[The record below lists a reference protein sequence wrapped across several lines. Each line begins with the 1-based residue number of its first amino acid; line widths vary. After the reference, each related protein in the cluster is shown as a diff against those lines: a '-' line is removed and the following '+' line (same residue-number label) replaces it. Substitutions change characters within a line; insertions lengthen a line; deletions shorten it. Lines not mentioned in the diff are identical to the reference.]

1 MKYIHTYMLTL
12 YRCLARHVGPSFS
25 TCLSHWRVMTVEKI
39 VIEVA
44 LAGELRYPV
53 PPVPVVYLLS

>member
-1 MKYIHTYMLTL
+1 MLTL
-12 YRCLARHVGPSFS
+12 YRCLARNVGPSFS
-25 TCLSHWRVMTVEKI
+25 TCLNHWRVMTVEKI